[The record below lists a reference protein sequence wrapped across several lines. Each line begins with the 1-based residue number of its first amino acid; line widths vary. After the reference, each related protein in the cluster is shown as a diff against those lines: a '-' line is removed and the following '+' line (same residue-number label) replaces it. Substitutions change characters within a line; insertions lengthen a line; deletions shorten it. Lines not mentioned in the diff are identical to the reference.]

1 MSKAYQIGII
11 VFDGVL
17 TCEVTG
23 PVEVFAIANGQEG
36 FAGADVK
43 LIGVESQPTVR
54 TEEGIRLTVDAT
66 IDDDLALDV
75 LLVPGGNDVSHLL
88 QHDRLNTFIQQQEQ
102 SAQWLGSI
110 CAGAFILGDA
120 GVLDGKQATTWFG
133 GESNLQTQF
142 PAINV
147 VHDSPVV
154 IDQRRITAN
163 GGLVSYRAALVL
175 LGQLSSPQHAQAV
188 YNSLGM
194 GRIGTWDDIAATIAE
209 SVSATEN

>member
-23 PVEVFAIANGQEG
+23 PVEVFSIANAQDG
-36 FAGADVK
+36 FAGAAVK
-43 LIGVESQPTVR
+43 LIGVESQSTVL
-54 TEEGIRLTVDAT
+54 TEEGLRLTVDAT
-66 IDDDLALDV
+66 IDNDLSLDV

-88 QHDRLNTFIQQQEQ
+88 QHERLNTFIQQQAQ
-102 SAQWLGSI
+102 SAQWLGSM

-133 GESNLQTQF
+133 GESSLQTQF

-154 IDQRRITAN
+154 IDQRLITAN

-175 LGQLSSPQHAQAV
+175 LGQLSSPQHAEAV
-188 YNSLGM
+188 YKSLGIE
-194 GRIGTWDDIAATIAE
+194 RLGTWADIEITIGE
-209 SVSATEN
+209 SSQSA